1 MYYFV
6 ILLAE
11 VAVEPLRD
19 NILEI
24 CHLDK
29 NALPYR
35 ILQTLKTWLII
46 FTGELFFRA
55 NGLQAGMSMFFSIFK
70 GNNIQSFENIVARQ
84 EEIRGI
90 LMSVGLDRLDYFVV
104 IAGCIVVAVVGIIK

>member
-90 LMSVGLDRLDYFVV
+90 LMSVGLDRWIILWLLPVV
-104 IAGCIVVAVVGIIK
+104 LLLQLSEL

>member
-1 MYYFV
+1 MVYGMGQDGVTFFYGMYYFV

-46 FTGELFFRA
+46 FTGELFFQGKRTSGR
-55 NGLQAGMSMFFSIFK
+55 NEHVFQHF
-70 GNNIQSFENIVARQ
+70 
-84 EEIRGI
+84 
-90 LMSVGLDRLDYFVV
+90 
-104 IAGCIVVAVVGIIK
+104 